1 MICSKLE
8 KSVHIGWATKWIHK
22 FMCFLC
28 LWDNRACQEH
38 WTRESWPQR
47 ERLEIGKKI
56 LYTLLWLIR
65 TRCYFLLSVSK
76 YENSLQKLK
85 IGKSDCF
92 AYLCEKFH
100 VLSTEKLRAGIFMV
114 LRYDV

>member
-1 MICSKLE
+1 VSGTIVDEHDWMICSKLE

-47 ERLEIGKKI
+47 ERLEIGKKNI
-56 LYTLLWLIR
+56 IHFALINPNEVLLPPFRI
-65 TRCYFLLSVSK
+65 
-76 YENSLQKLK
+76 K
-85 IGKSDCF
+85 I
-92 AYLCEKFH
+92 
-100 VLSTEKLRAGIFMV
+100 
-114 LRYDV
+114 